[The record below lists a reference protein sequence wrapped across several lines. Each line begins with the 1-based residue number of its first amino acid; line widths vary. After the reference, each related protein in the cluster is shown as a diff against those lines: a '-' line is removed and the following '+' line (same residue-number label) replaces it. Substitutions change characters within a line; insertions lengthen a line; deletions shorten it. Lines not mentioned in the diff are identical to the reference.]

1 MKKFAIILLV
11 LVLVLT
17 FVACGGNTDTPSTE
31 ESSVEATAST
41 EETSSSAVGGDNDA
55 AMPDS
60 WFTTDE
66 K

>member
-1 MKKFAIILLV
+1 MRKFAIVFLAFV
-11 LVLVLT
+11 LALSL
-17 FVACGGNTDTPSTE
+17 VACGGNTDTPSTE
-31 ESSVEATAST
+31 ESSVEATVST

>member
-17 FVACGGNTDTPSTE
+17 FVACGKSTDTPSTE